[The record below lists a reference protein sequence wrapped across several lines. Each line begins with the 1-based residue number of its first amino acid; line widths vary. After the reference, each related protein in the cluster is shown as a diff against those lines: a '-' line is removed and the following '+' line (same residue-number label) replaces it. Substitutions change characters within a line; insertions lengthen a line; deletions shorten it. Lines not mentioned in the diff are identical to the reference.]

1 MDRNA
6 GGVLFKGRQPR
17 RLEEFLPLSTANLY
31 ILLALAE
38 KERHGYAVMLEVN
51 EASEGAIKLG
61 PGTLYRSIQDLLKD
75 GLIQESAS
83 RPVRNEDQRR
93 RYYGL
98 TGLGR
103 KVLASESRRLA
114 SVVALAKSRKV
125 LQRLP
130 T

>member
-1 MDRNA
+1 MDRNKR
-6 GGVLFKGRQPR
+6 GVLFKDRPSRGP
-17 RLEEFLPLSTANLY
+17 EDFLPLSTANLY

-38 KERHGYAVMLEVN
+38 EERHGYAIMREVN
-51 EASEGAIKLG
+51 AASDGALKLG

-98 TGLGR
+98 TGIGR
-103 KVLASESRRLA
+103 KVLAFESRRLA